1 LTGAITFAM
10 AESGRRYSDVD
21 LSLGNDTLCAAYQ
34 GVANL
39 ELDTWNLKL

>member
-10 AESGRRYSDVD
+10 AEASRRYADVD

-34 GVANL
+34 GAANVEL
-39 ELDTWNLKL
+39 ETWNLKL